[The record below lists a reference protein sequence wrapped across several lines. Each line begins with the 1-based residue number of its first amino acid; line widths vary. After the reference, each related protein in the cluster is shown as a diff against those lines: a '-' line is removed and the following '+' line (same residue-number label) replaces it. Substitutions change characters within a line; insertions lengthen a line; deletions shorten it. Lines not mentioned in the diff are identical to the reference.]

1 MRLSAT
7 AYRVPTDAPE
17 GDGTLAWTDTTM
29 VLVRADADGHTGIGW
44 TYGPAAVVPVVAD
57 LLAPVVTDLDPD
69 DVPAAWSS
77 MRRRLRNAG
86 RPGIAGLALSAADCA
101 VWDLKARRHAL
112 PLARL
117 LGTARRRVPVYGSGG
132 FTTYDAERQHR
143 QLSAWVHEQGIPR
156 IKIKI
161 GGSCGTE
168 VPRDLARM
176 SAARRTIGGA
186 AELYV
191 DANGAYQRKQA
202 IRVARAAA
210 DLDVRWYEE
219 PVSSDDLAGLGLVRD
234 QVLPD
239 VAAGEY
245 GFDLAYF
252 HRMAPYVDCLQID
265 VTRCGG
271 ITEFLRAAAVAAA
284 AGLEVSAHCAPHQ
297 HLAVAA
303 ATPNLRHLEWFHD
316 HVRIESMLFEG
327 AGPATGAPRPCRW
340 TGRATGW
347 SCARPRPR
355 RTGCGEPGAGS
366 ATLSP
371 SAGTARPAR
380 RSTRSPASARARTPG
395 AGCPAVAAAARRTP
409 R

>member
-1 MRLSAT
+1 M
-7 AYRVPTDAPE
+7 PTDLPG
-17 GDGTLAWTDTTM
+17 GDGTLAWTDTTL
-29 VLVRADADGHTGIGW
+29 VLVRAEADGHTGTGW
-44 TYGPAAVVPVVAD
+44 TYGPSAVAAAVPE
-57 LLAPVVTDLDPD
+57 LLDPALTDLEPD
-69 DVPAAWSS
+69 DVPAVWSA
-77 MRRRLRNAG
+77 MRRNLRNAG

-101 VWDLKARRHAL
+101 VWDLKARRHDL

-132 FTTYDAERQHR
+132 FTTYDDEQQQR
-143 QLSAWVHEQGIPR
+143 QLAGWVHGDGIPR
-156 IKIKI
+156 VKIKI

-176 SAARRTIGGA
+176 AAARRTIGDD

-202 IRVARAAA
+202 IRVASAAA
-210 DLDVRWYEE
+210 DLDVRWFEE

-234 QVLPD
+234 RVGPD

-245 GFDLAYF
+245 GFDLVYF
-252 HRMAPYVDCLQID
+252 HRMAPFVDCLQID

-271 ITEFLRAAAVAAA
+271 ITGFLRAAAVAEA

-316 HVRIESMLFEG
+316 HVRVESMLFDG
-327 AGPATGAPRPCRW
+327 AGPATGGSVDVVLDRPGTGLEFR
-340 TGRATGW
+340 TGRAEGY
-347 SCARPRPR
+347 R
-355 RTGCGEPGAGS
+355 
-366 ATLSP
+366 
-371 SAGTARPAR
+371 
-380 RSTRSPASARARTPG
+380 
-395 AGCPAVAAAARRTP
+395 VA
-409 R
+409 